1 MIPCRAA
8 WLVPLVLMALLLT
21 ACGDAGS
28 VQWRDATVQVPEGW
42 TVFEEEET
50 RLSMSNVQLG
60 QDADISP
67 DDIPDGDI
75 VAVFFTHEPGT
86 TPGKW
91 REFIEGREDHEI
103 ESDQSIEIDGV
114 PATQF
119 IYRHRSGSEMTRE
132 MAVVVPAREIEI
144 FAQPV
149 PEPGD
154 PDGPETFMRHF
165 DTFREV
171 VESIEWGAPLDLQ
184 SHGAG
189 AASR

>member
-1 MIPCRAA
+1 MIPCRAP
-8 WLVPLVLMALLLT
+8 WLVPLLLLALVLT

-50 RLSMSNVQLG
+50 RLSLSNQEIG
-60 QDADISP
+60 QEGSFGPEDRP
-67 DDIPDGDI
+67 EGDV
-75 VAVFFTHEPGT
+75 VAIFFTHEEGT

-103 ESDQSIEIDGV
+103 ESDQAIEIDGV

-119 IYRHRSGSEMTRE
+119 IYSHRSGQAITRE

-149 PEPGD
+149 PAPGD
-154 PDGPETFMRHF
+154 PEGPEIFMRHF

-171 VESIEWGAPLDLQ
+171 IETIEWGAPFHLD
-184 SHGAG
+184 
-189 AASR
+189 RDDE